1 MTVQE
6 SLAVFEGNAKTAEM
20 IRLLCEVGLGY
31 LHWGQSVRTLSG
43 GEGQR
48 LRLATELANR
58 SKKHT
63 LYLLDEPT
71 TGLHPSDVRQLT
83 VLLEKLVDAGNTVIV
98 VEHNLELIREAD
110 WVIDMG
116 PEGGEKGGE
125 LVAQGTPVEVAAVP
139 GSYTGQFLREML
151 G

>member
-6 SLAVFEGNAKTAEM
+6 SLSVFEGNEKMAEM
-20 IRLLCEVGLGY
+20 LRLLCEVGLGY
-31 LHWGQSVRTLSG
+31 LYLGQSVRTLSG

-71 TGLHPSDVRQLT
+71 TGLHPTDVRQLT
-83 VLLEKLVDAGNTVIV
+83 LLLEKLVDAGNTVIV
-98 VEHNLELIREAD
+98 VEHNLELIRESD
-110 WVIDMG
+110 WIVDIG
-116 PEGGEKGGE
+116 PEGGEKGGQ
-125 LVAQGTPVEVAAVP
+125 VIAQGTPLEVARVAE
-139 GSYTGQFLREML
+139 SYTGQFLREAL